1 MKHWQQQDGFTLIEL
16 IAIIVLAALALVA
29 ILPFMGETFLR
40 AHEPR
45 TQLVNALDLQSA
57 MEDLVAT
64 HTNDLSAL
72 HHFVGPAGGTL
83 GGRFTVIENAFVE
96 FTYPGLSETGS
107 AEEHL
112 LKITIG
118 NEVGDRMTRLF
129 SVPL

>member
-1 MKHWQQQDGFTLIEL
+1 MKKWQQRDGFTLIEL

-40 AHEPR
+40 SHEPR
-45 TQLVNALDLQSA
+45 TQLVHALDLQSA
-57 MEDLVAT
+57 MEDLVAAY
-64 HTNDLSAL
+64 TNELSSL
-72 HHFVGPAGGTL
+72 HHFVGPVGGTVA
-83 GGRFTVIENAFVE
+83 GRFVVIENAFVE

-107 AEEHL
+107 ADEHL

-118 NEVGDRMTRLF
+118 NEVGDRVTRLF